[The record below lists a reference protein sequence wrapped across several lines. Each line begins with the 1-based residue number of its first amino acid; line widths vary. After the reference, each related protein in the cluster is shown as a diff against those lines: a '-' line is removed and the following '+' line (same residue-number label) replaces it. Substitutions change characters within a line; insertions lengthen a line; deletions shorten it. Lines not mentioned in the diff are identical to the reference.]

1 MITTTMAMRITS
13 TVTITTRMT
22 MTTVTITAMA
32 TITTTVTA
40 TGMSIEGGR
49 ARRAGVAATI
59 AGLLLAAPAAAA
71 PDPARDVLWMALK
84 TCVLAKRV
92 ANRTFPCLT
101 VDLGDKDRPGSA
113 VLRAPGEPT
122 HIVVMPTDTVIGLE
136 APVLRGSRGV
146 AYWRAAL
153 AARHFVSD
161 ELKDR
166 VPEGEVALAVNSA
179 RGRSQDQLHIH
190 LDCLRPKVV
199 EALNTHGRSVGASWK
214 PFPVPLAG
222 DRFLALR
229 VRAAEVETFNP
240 FTALTRLPGRKDLT
254 RTSFAAVA
262 TRPDDPEPGFLLLA
276 YRAPLASAED
286 VMDHSCAIAGPGRPR
301 AAG

>member
-1 MITTTMAMRITS
+1 MA
-13 TVTITTRMT
+13 
-22 MTTVTITAMA
+22 TITAM
-32 TITTTVTA
+32 ITATVTA
-40 TGMSIEGGR
+40 IGMSIEAGR
-49 ARRAGVAATI
+49 ARRTGVAATI

-136 APVLRGSRGV
+136 APVLRGARGV

-153 AARHFVSD
+153 TARHFVSD
-161 ELKDR
+161 ELKGR

-199 EALNTHGRSVGASWK
+199 EALNTHGRGVGANWK

-222 DRFLALR
+222 DRFLAMR
-229 VRAAEVETFNP
+229 VRAAEAETFNP
-240 FTALTRLPGRKDLT
+240 FVALTRLPGRKDLT

-262 TRPDDPEPGFLLLA
+262 TRPDDPEPGYLLLA

-286 VMDHSCAIAGPGRPR
+286 VMDHACTIAGPGRPR